1 MAGITARVKGVYK
14 PSDFPG
20 SPDETTT
27 EELKALF
34 EYVGVKYPESDE
46 PEVTGYHAGIGMAA
60 RNPRLALA
68 MLKATHVASREKPWS
83 DRLDLRELAIQAVNL
98 YFKCDYAFQAH
109 IELACKYGVPVE
121 LQALLPFWKTANAFT
136 DEQRLV
142 LAYVNAVCAGDV
154 PGDLFAGVVKQFG
167 EKETID
173 LTSLIG
179 IFSSWAMII
188 NATRPEFKFDFG
200 AAAAKARG

>member
-1 MAGITARVKGVYK
+1 MAGITARVKGVYR

-20 SPDETTT
+20 APDETTK

-68 MLKATHVASREKPWS
+68 MLKATHVASREKPWA

-142 LAYVNAVCAGDV
+142 LAYVNAVCAADV
-154 PGDLFAGVVKQFG
+154 PDDLFAKVVKQFG
-167 EKETID
+167 EKEAID

-188 NATRPEFKFDFG
+188 NATRPEFDFEFAKRRGG
-200 AAAAKARG
+200 A